1 MGVNLNSHSGTQH
14 SASGWEHLLRQHFIP
29 GRVELHG
36 DSPGGHLQRQMRIN
50 RLWLAQ
56 LSLYPQMIA
65 HMPHHLDALAPEDRA
80 SVIAHV
86 VIDGSGFIDQGG
98 VCLPFAAGDIS
109 FRNLAEPSRVVFDT
123 PGNVYAI
130 RLPATVMPAP
140 RPDQPGRRGLAPR
153 VAHAANLPAEAVRRL
168 LSAVATH
175 GTPGMSA
182 FCVASAL
189 PWLFAAAYHG
199 EDTAPTARGAS
210 NALRW
215 QQVLDYIEHH
225 LFDADGVSVLACAQ
239 TIGVSQRYV
248 HHLFAQRGQRF
259 SKTVQQRRLEAA
271 QTMLQTPVFRTQS
284 IASVAYQCGF
294 REPAHFSRLFRQRF
308 GMSPRECRIRS
319 GLDRASATAG

>member
-1 MGVNLNSHSGTQH
+1 MNPHLSTQH
-14 SASGWEHLLRQHFIP
+14 SAPGWEHLLTQCFIP

-36 DSPGGHLQRQMRIN
+36 DSPGGHLQRQVRIN

-56 LSLYPQMIA
+56 LSLYPQTIA
-65 HMPHHLDALAPEDRA
+65 HTPHHLDTLPVEERA

-86 VIDGSGFIDQGG
+86 VIDGDGCIDQGG

-109 FRNLAEPSRVVFDT
+109 FRNLVEPSRVVFDT
-123 PGNVYAI
+123 PCSVYAI
-130 RLPATVMPAP
+130 RLPGTVMPAP

-153 VAHAANLPAEAVRRL
+153 VAHAADLPAEAVRRV
-168 LSAVATH
+168 LSDVTTH

-182 FCVASAL
+182 FCVSSAL

-199 EDTAPTARGAS
+199 EETAPTTSSAT

-215 QQVLDYIEHH
+215 QQALDYIEHH
-225 LFDADGVSVLACAQ
+225 LFDADGLSVTACAQ
-239 TIGVSQRYV
+239 AIGVSQRYL
-248 HHLFAQRGQRF
+248 HRLFAQREQRF
-259 SKTVQQRRLEAA
+259 SSMVLQRRLEAA
-271 QTMLQTPVFRTQS
+271 RTLLQTMGFRTQS
-284 IASVAYQCGF
+284 IASIAYQCGF

-319 GLDRASATAG
+319 GLDRVAATAG